1 MNAPTEAFLH
11 DKLHALDALADE
23 FIAVR
28 RDIHKHP
35 EMGYK
40 EYRTSDLVAEQLSA
54 WGYQVTRGL
63 GGTGLVGQLK
73 KGSGHRAIGIRADM
87 DALPIDEATGLAYA
101 SCNVGIMHACG
112 HDGHT
117 AMLLAAA
124 KHIAQKGVF
133 SGTVNLIFQPAE
145 EGLGGAKKM
154 MEDGLFKQFPCDAI
168 FAMHNMPT
176 HPQGH
181 LVLRDGSAMA
191 SSDNVTITLHGKGG
205 HGAMP
210 HVAADPV
217 VAGSAIV
224 MGLQSIVA
232 RNIDPQQMAII
243 TVGAFNAG
251 VANNVIPQTATLKL
265 SVRSLDRDVRIL
277 LEKRITELVH
287 AQATQLWGEA
297 ADIDYQRGYPV
308 LVNHLAETDFAR
320 DVAEELVGAD
330 KVVRQGRA
338 LTGSEDFA
346 FMLEEVPGCYLLIGN
361 GDGTGDGHG
370 ACMVHN
376 PGYDFNDQ
384 NVAVGSAYWSLL
396 VERFL
401 PAIRVK
407 TPRPGFGAWPSAG
420 GKPPGLCHR
429 PGLNLERRQSRP
441 RRRRV

>member
-1 MNAPTEAFLH
+1 MNAPTDAFLH
-11 DKLHALDALADE
+11 NKLQALHAQADE

-28 RDIHKHP
+28 RDIHRHP

-40 EYRTSDLVAEQLSA
+40 EYRTSDLVAEQLSS

-63 GGTGLVGQLK
+63 GGTGLVGQLR
-73 KGSGHRAIGIRADM
+73 KGTGSQAIGIRADM
-87 DALPIDEATGLAYA
+87 DALPIDEATGLPYA

-124 KHIAQKGVF
+124 KHIAQKGQF

-154 MEDGLFKQFPCDAI
+154 MEDGLFQQFPCNAI
-168 FAMHNMPT
+168 FAMHNMPGL
-176 HPQGH
+176 PQGH
-181 LVLRDGSAMA
+181 LILREGAAMA
-191 SSDNVTITLHGKGG
+191 SSDNVTITLHGTGG

-232 RNIDPQQMAII
+232 RNVDPQHVAII

-251 VANNVIPQTATLKL
+251 VANNVIPQTATLRL
-265 SVRSLDRDVRIL
+265 SVRSLDREVRVL
-277 LEKRITELVH
+277 LEKRICELVH
-287 AQATQLWGEA
+287 AQAQSFGITAE
-297 ADIDYQRGYPV
+297 IDYKCGYPV
-308 LVNHLAETDFAR
+308 LVNHPAETDIAR
-320 DVAEELVGAD
+320 NVAEELVGAD
-330 KVVRQGRA
+330 QVQRQGQA

-346 FMLEEVPGCYLLIGN
+346 FMLEQVPGSYVLIGN
-361 GDGTGDGHG
+361 GDAASGGHG

-376 PGYDFNDQ
+376 PSYDFNDK
-384 NVAVGSAYWSLL
+384 NVAVGSAFWSLL

-401 PAIRVK
+401 PA
-407 TPRPGFGAWPSAG
+407 
-420 GKPPGLCHR
+420 
-429 PGLNLERRQSRP
+429 
-441 RRRRV
+441 